1 MNKNEFCIF
10 LDAGHGGI
18 NPKVKLPNGY
28 TTYPAKCSQHNN
40 GIFHSYGWF
49 FEGVFN
55 RAVVQYIEQ
64 YLNDWGFVTMKVYD
78 EVLDTSLTKRVNKAN
93 FAAKNYKASLYLSI
107 HGNAAENKNARG
119 WEVFTSPGQTKSDI
133 YAEILFKEVKQKF
146 PNWIYR
152 ADLTDGDHDK
162 EARFHVL
169 TQTDMPSVLSE
180 NGFFTNYHDAK
191 LMFDTDFQ
199 KNIGLCHA
207 RAVGDYIE
215 KIGLLNA

>member
-1 MNKNEFCIF
+1 MNRNEFCIF

-28 TTYPAKCSQHNN
+28 TTYPSKCSQHNN
-40 GIFHSYGWF
+40 GNFHSYGWF
-49 FEGVFN
+49 FEGLFN

-64 YLNDWGFVTMKVYD
+64 YLNDWGFTTMKVYD
-78 EVLDTSLTKRVNKAN
+78 EILDTPLSKRVTKAN

-107 HGNAAENKNARG
+107 HGNAAENKSARG

-133 YAEILFKEVKQKF
+133 YAELLFKEVKSKF
-146 PNWIYR
+146 PNWIFR

-162 EARFHVL
+162 EDRFYVL

-191 LMFDTDFQ
+191 LMFDLDFQ
-199 KNIGLCHA
+199 KKLALCHA
-207 RAVGDYIE
+207 RAVSDYAE
-215 KIGLLNA
+215 KIGIIL

>member
-28 TTYPAKCSQHNN
+28 TTYPSKCSQHNN
-40 GIFHSYGWF
+40 GTFYSYGWF

-55 RAVVQYIEQ
+55 RAVVQYIDQ
-64 YLNDWGFVTMKVYD
+64 YLKDWGFTTIKVYD
-78 EVLDTSLTKRVNKAN
+78 EILDTSLSKRVTKAN

-119 WEVFTSPGQTKSDI
+119 WEVYTSPGQTKSDI
-133 YAEILFKEVKQKF
+133 LSELLFKEVKQSF
-146 PNWIYR
+146 PNWIFR
-152 ADLTDGDHDK
+152 ADLIDGDHDK
-162 EARFHVL
+162 EDRFFVL
-169 TQTDMPSVLSE
+169 TQTDMPAVLSE
-180 NGFFTNYHDAK
+180 NGFFTNFHDAK

-199 KNIGLCHA
+199 KKLGLSHA
-207 RAVGDYIE
+207 RSIVDYA
-215 KIGLLNA
+215 KSIGVII

>member
-1 MNKNEFCIF
+1 
-10 LDAGHGGI
+10 
-18 NPKVKLPNGY
+18 
-28 TTYPAKCSQHNN
+28 
-40 GIFHSYGWF
+40 
-49 FEGVFN
+49 
-55 RAVVQYIEQ
+55 
-64 YLNDWGFVTMKVYD
+64 MKVYD
-78 EVLDTSLTKRVNKAN
+78 EILDTSLTKRVNKAN

-133 YAEILFKEVKQKF
+133 YAELLFKEVKSKF
-146 PNWIYR
+146 PNWIFR
-152 ADLTDGDHDK
+152 PDTTDGDHDK
-162 EARFHVL
+162 EAKFHIL
-169 TQTDMPSVLSE
+169 TQTNMPAVLSE

-215 KIGLLNA
+215 KIALVNS

>member
-28 TTYPAKCSQHNN
+28 TTYPSKCAQHNN
-40 GIFHSYGWF
+40 GAFHSYGWF

-64 YLNDWGFVTMKVYD
+64 YLKDWGYTTMKVYD
-78 EVLDTSLTKRVNKAN
+78 EIIDTPLSKRVTKAN
-93 FAAKNYKASLYLSI
+93 FAAKNFKASLYLSI
-107 HGNAAENKNARG
+107 HGNAAENKTARG

-133 YAEILFKEVKQKF
+133 YSELLFKEVKQSF
-146 PNWIYR
+146 PNWIFR
-152 ADLTDGDHDK
+152 SDLTDGDHDK
-162 EARFHVL
+162 EDRFYVL
-169 TQTDMPSVLSE
+169 TQTNMPSVLSE

-191 LMFDTDFQ
+191 LMFDADFQ
-199 KNIGLCHA
+199 KKLALSHA
-207 RAVGDYIE
+207 RAVGDYAE
-215 KIGLLNA
+215 SIGVVMF

>member
-28 TTYPAKCSQHNN
+28 TTYPSKCAQHNN

-49 FEGVFN
+49 FEGLFN

-64 YLNDWGFVTMKVYD
+64 YLNDWGFVTMKVYN
-78 EVLDTSLTKRVNKAN
+78 EIIDTPLSKRVTKAN

-107 HGNAAENKNARG
+107 HGNAAQNKNARG
-119 WEVFTSPGQTKSDI
+119 FEVFTSPGQTKSDI
-133 YAEILFKEVKQKF
+133 YAELLFKEVKSKL

-152 ADLTDGDHDK
+152 TDLTDGDHDK

-169 TQTDMPSVLSE
+169 TQTDMPAVLSE

-191 LMFDTDFQ
+191 LMFDANFQ
-199 KNIGLCHA
+199 KKLALSHA
-207 RAVGDYIE
+207 RAVVDYAK
-215 KIGLLNA
+215 KIGIIL

>member
-28 TTYPAKCSQHNN
+28 TTYPAKCAQHNN
-40 GIFHSYGWF
+40 GTFHSYGWF
-49 FEGVFN
+49 FEGLFN

-64 YLNDWGFVTMKVYD
+64 YLKDWGYITMKVYD
-78 EVLDTSLTKRVNKAN
+78 EIIDTSLSKRVTKAN

-107 HGNAAENKNARG
+107 HGNAAENKSARG

-133 YAEILFKEVKQKF
+133 YAEILYKEVKQSF
-146 PNWIYR
+146 PNWIFR

-162 EARFHVL
+162 EDRFYVL
-169 TQTDMPSVLSE
+169 TQTNMPSVLSE

-191 LMFDTDFQ
+191 LMFDADFQ
-199 KNIGLCHA
+199 KKLALSHA
-207 RAVGDYIE
+207 RAVSDYAE
-215 KIGLLNA
+215 KIGIIL

>member
-1 MNKNEFCIF
+1 MENKEFCVF

-28 TTYPAKCSQHNN
+28 TTYPSKCSQHNN
-40 GIFHSYGWF
+40 GSFHSYGWF
-49 FEGVFN
+49 FEGLFN

-64 YLNDWGFVTMKVYD
+64 YLNDWGYTTMKVYD
-78 EVLDTSLTKRVNKAN
+78 EIIDTPLSKRVTKAN

-107 HGNAAENKNARG
+107 HGNAAENKSARG

-133 YAEILFKEVKQKF
+133 YAELLFKEVKQSF
-146 PNWIYR
+146 PNWIFR

-162 EARFHVL
+162 EERFYVL
-169 TQTDMPSVLSE
+169 TQTDMPAVLSE

-191 LMFDTDFQ
+191 LMFDADFQ
-199 KNIGLCHA
+199 KKLALCHA
-207 RAVGDYIE
+207 RAVGDYAE
-215 KIGLLNA
+215 KIGIIL